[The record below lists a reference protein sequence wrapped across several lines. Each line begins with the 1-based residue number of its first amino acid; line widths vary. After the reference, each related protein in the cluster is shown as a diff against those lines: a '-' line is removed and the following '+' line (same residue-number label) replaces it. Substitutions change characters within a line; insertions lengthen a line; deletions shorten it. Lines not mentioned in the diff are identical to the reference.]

1 MCISLPNGGGGYILK
16 IPNAQSAMTTL
27 KTDPNDKYAEY
38 STDFSANEAPTE
50 DSAYRHRDKYL
61 EVFCDTHPSAPQCKV
76 YDD

>member
-1 MCISLPNGGGGYILK
+1 
-16 IPNAQSAMTTL
+16 MTAL
-27 KTDPNDKYAEY
+27 KTDSNDKYAEY